1 MYNINMEYIKQA
13 ESFIE
18 SKIDYPLS
26 NPYIMAVL
34 KVTLILYAAQIAPSP
49 PAYITALFKNV
60 YVKLLAI
67 FLIIYLAEKDIQLA
81 ILISVIYVFGMN
93 LLSGRGLLESFS
105 NYAEY
110 SNEYKSYGNMKL
122 IEPKSMLYP
131 GCESITMEEL
141 YKLFEGDNEKLQTS
155 VQYSFQELMK
165 NIKSKDD
172 KEKLVKI
179 AYAAGLPYNLSFD
192 KPETAPYIATL
203 LVNYGYK
210 VNDKCQPPQ

>member
-1 MYNINMEYIKQA
+1 MEYIKKA

-49 PAYITALFKNV
+49 PVYIKDLFKNV

-67 FLIIYLAEKDIQLA
+67 FLISYLAEKDIQLA

-93 LLSGRGLLESFS
+93 LLSGRGILESFS

-110 SNEYKSYGNMKL
+110 SKEYKPYGNMKL
-122 IEPKSMLYP
+122 IEPKNMLYP
-131 GCESITMEEL
+131 GCEKVTMGEL

-165 NIKSKDD
+165 NIKSKD
-172 KEKLVKI
+172 EKDMLVKI

-192 KPETAPYIATL
+192 NPETAPYIATL
-203 LVNYGYK
+203 LVNYGY
-210 VNDKCQPPQ
+210 VVTDKCQAPK

>member
-1 MYNINMEYIKQA
+1 MEYIKKA
-13 ESFIE
+13 ETFIQ

-34 KVTLILYAAQIAPSP
+34 KVSLILYASQIAPTA
-49 PAYITALFKNV
+49 PAYITNLFKNV
-60 YVKLLAI
+60 YVKLLLV
-67 FLIIYLAEKDIQLA
+67 FLISYLAEKDIQLA
-81 ILISVIYVFGMN
+81 ILISVIYVLGMN
-93 LLSGRGLLESFS
+93 ILSGRGIFESFS

-110 SNEYKSYGNMKL
+110 SDEYKSYGNMKL
-122 IEPKSMLYP
+122 IEPQTMIYP
-131 GCESITMEEL
+131 ACTNITMQDL

-172 KEKLVKI
+172 KEVLKQI

-210 VNDKCQPPQ
+210 VNHTCKPPQ

>member
-1 MYNINMEYIKQA
+1 
-13 ESFIE
+13 
-18 SKIDYPLS
+18 
-26 NPYIMAVL
+26 MAVL

>member
-1 MYNINMEYIKQA
+1 MEYIKQA

-49 PAYITALFKNV
+49 PNYIRDLFKNV

-67 FLIIYLAEKDIQLA
+67 FLIVYLAEKDIQLA
-81 ILISVIYVFGMN
+81 ILIAVIYVFGMN
-93 LLSGRGLLESFS
+93 LLAGRGILESFS

-110 SNEYKSYGNMKL
+110 SSDYKPYGNMKL
-122 IEPKSMLYP
+122 IEPQTMLYP
-131 GCESITMEEL
+131 GCESVTMDDL
-141 YKLFEGDNEKLQTS
+141 YKLFKGDNEKMQTS
-155 VQYSFQELMK
+155 VQYSFQELMEQL
-165 NIKSKDD
+165 KSKDE
-172 KEKLVKI
+172 KEVLIRI

-203 LVNYGYK
+203 LVNYGY
-210 VNDKCQPPQ
+210 VINDKCQAPN

>member
-34 KVTLILYAAQIAPSP
+34 KVTLVLYAAQIAPSP
-49 PAYITALFKNV
+49 PAYITDLFKNV

-93 LLSGRGLLESFS
+93 LLSGRGILESFS

-110 SNEYKSYGNMKL
+110 SDEYKSYGNMKL
-122 IEPKSMLYP
+122 IEPKTMLYP

-141 YKLFEGDNEKLQTS
+141 YKLFEGDNEKLQSS

-165 NIKSKDD
+165 HIKSKDD
-172 KEKLVKI
+172 KDQLIKI

-210 VNDKCQPPQ
+210 VTDQCQPPH